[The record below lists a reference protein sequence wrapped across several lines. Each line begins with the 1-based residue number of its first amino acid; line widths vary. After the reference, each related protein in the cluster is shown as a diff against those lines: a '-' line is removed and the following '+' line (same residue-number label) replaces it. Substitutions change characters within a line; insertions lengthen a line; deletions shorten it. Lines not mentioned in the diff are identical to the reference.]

1 MQVFSPLFFIFFQC
15 SSYLLHNSLL
25 FIYFEY
31 QSTFMEQKDL
41 FKELG
46 QIRSLMEKSSKFV
59 SISGLSGVLI
69 GCYALLGT
77 LLGYFITASPG
88 DLTTVDIFL
97 ILAILILVFSLFTG
111 WLMARKKAKKNKQS
125 IWNITSKSLL
135 FAVSIP
141 LVTGGILALVLL
153 SQGYYNFIAGMLLI
167 FYGLALAAGS
177 IYTFTEVKW
186 LGILEI
192 SLGLIAVSL
201 PDHGLIL
208 WGLGFGVLHIIY
220 GFIVYKKYES

>member
-1 MQVFSPLFFIFFQC
+1 
-15 SSYLLHNSLL
+15 
-25 FIYFEY
+25 
-31 QSTFMEQKDL
+31 MEQKDL

-46 QIRSLMEKSSKFV
+46 EIRLLMEKSSKFV

-77 LLGYFITASPG
+77 LLGYYAIASPETVINRFASG
-88 DLTTVDIFL
+88 LTIPTLFL
-97 ILAILILVFSLFTG
+97 IVALLILTLSLLTG

-141 LVTGGILALVLL
+141 LITGGVLALVLL
-153 SQGYYNFIAGMLLI
+153 SQGYYHLIAGILLI

-192 SLGLIAVSL
+192 CLGLMAVCL
-201 PDHGLIL
+201 PDHGLML

>member
-1 MQVFSPLFFIFFQC
+1 
-15 SSYLLHNSLL
+15 
-25 FIYFEY
+25 
-31 QSTFMEQKDL
+31 MEQKDL

-88 DLTTVDIFL
+88 DETSQLPGDLTTVDIFL
-97 ILAILILVFSLFTG
+97 ILAILILVFSLLTG
-111 WLMARKKAKKNKQS
+111 WLMARKKAKINKQS

-141 LVTGGILALVLL
+141 LVTGGIVALLLL
-153 SQGYYNFIAGMLLI
+153 SQGYYNLIAGMLLI

-192 SLGLIAVSL
+192 SLGLMAVSL

>member
-1 MQVFSPLFFIFFQC
+1 
-15 SSYLLHNSLL
+15 
-25 FIYFEY
+25 
-31 QSTFMEQKDL
+31 MEQKDL

>member
-1 MQVFSPLFFIFFQC
+1 
-15 SSYLLHNSLL
+15 
-25 FIYFEY
+25 
-31 QSTFMEQKDL
+31 MEQKDL
-41 FKELG
+41 FRELG

-59 SISGLSGVLI
+59 SISGLSGVLM

-77 LLGYFITASPG
+77 LLGYYIIHQPESTALLLGKNLNRP
-88 DLTTVDIFL
+88 LLFL
-97 ILAILILVFSLFTG
+97 MIALIVLLSSLVTG
-111 WLMARKKAKKNKQS
+111 WLMARKKARKNKQS

-141 LVTGGILALVLL
+141 LLTGGMISLL
-153 SQGYYNFIAGMLLI
+153 FFVQGYYQLIAAMLLI
-167 FYGLALAAGS
+167 FYGLALTAGS
-177 IYTFTEVKW
+177 IYTFAEAKG

-192 SLGLIAVSL
+192 CLGLIGICF
-201 PDHGLIL
+201 PEIGLLL

>member
-1 MQVFSPLFFIFFQC
+1 
-15 SSYLLHNSLL
+15 
-25 FIYFEY
+25 
-31 QSTFMEQKDL
+31 MEQKDL

-46 QIRSLMEKSSKFV
+46 EIRLLMEKSSKFV

-77 LLGYFITASPG
+77 SLGYYMMTSPDTAIESLHLAVPSF
-88 DLTTVDIFL
+88 FL
-97 ILAILILVFSLFTG
+97 IVAILILTLSLLTG
-111 WLMARKKAKKNKQS
+111 WIMARKKAKKNKQS

-141 LVTGGILALVLL
+141 LIAGGFLALILFF
-153 SQGYYNFIAGMLLI
+153 QGYYPLIAGMLLI

-177 IYTFTEVKW
+177 IYTFSEVKW

-192 SLGLIAVSL
+192 SLGLMALCL
-201 PDHGLIL
+201 PDHGLML

>member
-1 MQVFSPLFFIFFQC
+1 
-15 SSYLLHNSLL
+15 
-25 FIYFEY
+25 
-31 QSTFMEQKDL
+31 MEQKDL

-46 QIRSLMEKSSKFV
+46 EIRLLMEKSSKFV

-77 LLGYFITASPG
+77 LLGYYAIASPEAVINRFASG
-88 DLTTVDIFL
+88 LTIPTLFL
-97 ILAILILVFSLFTG
+97 IVALLILTLSLLTG

-141 LVTGGILALVLL
+141 LITGGVLALVLL
-153 SQGYYNFIAGMLLI
+153 SQGYYHLIAGILLI

-192 SLGLIAVSL
+192 CLGLIAVCL
-201 PDHGLIL
+201 PDHGLML

>member
-1 MQVFSPLFFIFFQC
+1 
-15 SSYLLHNSLL
+15 
-25 FIYFEY
+25 
-31 QSTFMEQKDL
+31 MEQKDL

-46 QIRSLMEKSSKFV
+46 EIRLLMEKSSKFV

-77 LLGYFITASPG
+77 LLGYYAIASPETVINRFASG
-88 DLTTVDIFL
+88 LTIPTLFL
-97 ILAILILVFSLFTG
+97 IVALLILTLSLLTG

-141 LVTGGILALVLL
+141 LITGGVLALVLL
-153 SQGYYNFIAGMLLI
+153 SQGYYHLIAGILLI

-192 SLGLIAVSL
+192 CLGLMAVCL
-201 PDHGLIL
+201 PDQGLML

>member
-1 MQVFSPLFFIFFQC
+1 
-15 SSYLLHNSLL
+15 
-25 FIYFEY
+25 
-31 QSTFMEQKDL
+31 MEQKDL

-46 QIRSLMEKSSKFV
+46 EIRLLMEKSSKFV

-77 LLGYFITASPG
+77 LLGYYAIASPEAVINRFASG
-88 DLTTVDIFL
+88 LTIPTLFL
-97 ILAILILVFSLFTG
+97 IVALLILTLSLLTG

-141 LVTGGILALVLL
+141 LITGGVLALVLL
-153 SQGYYNFIAGMLLI
+153 SQGYYHLIAGILLI

-192 SLGLIAVSL
+192 CLGLMAVCL
-201 PDHGLIL
+201 PDHGLML

>member
-1 MQVFSPLFFIFFQC
+1 
-15 SSYLLHNSLL
+15 
-25 FIYFEY
+25 
-31 QSTFMEQKDL
+31 MEQKDL

-46 QIRSLMEKSSKFV
+46 EIRLLMEKSSKFV

-77 LLGYFITASPG
+77 LLGYYAIASPEAVINRFASG
-88 DLTTVDIFL
+88 LTIPTLFL
-97 ILAILILVFSLFTG
+97 IVALLVLTLSLLTG

-141 LVTGGILALVLL
+141 LITGGVLALVLL
-153 SQGYYNFIAGMLLI
+153 SQGYYHLIAGILLI

-192 SLGLIAVSL
+192 CLGLMAVCL
-201 PDHGLIL
+201 PGHGLML

>member
-1 MQVFSPLFFIFFQC
+1 
-15 SSYLLHNSLL
+15 
-25 FIYFEY
+25 
-31 QSTFMEQKDL
+31 MEQKDL

-46 QIRSLMEKSSKFV
+46 EIRLLMEKSSKFV

-77 LLGYFITASPG
+77 LLGYYAIASPE
-88 DLTTVDIFL
+88 TVINRFASGQTIPTLFL
-97 ILAILILVFSLFTG
+97 IVALLILTLSLLTG

-141 LVTGGILALVLL
+141 LITGGVLALVLL
-153 SQGYYNFIAGMLLI
+153 SQGYYHLIAGILLI

-192 SLGLIAVSL
+192 CLGLMAVCL
-201 PDHGLIL
+201 PDHGLML